1 MDDHTFLT
9 RVVNPFLVQLSNEY
23 YPRGLRSYAIERV
36 NTGGLMEIRNRMYS
50 SIEEACL
57 DDLFWVRDYVA
68 RGMLS
73 WNNMLEH
80 VVDWSRQLG
89 EVGSPMY
96 AKLHLL
102 AWRIIAFQAGADFE
116 RLDAPVYRVKTAVI
130 SRGSRVWGEKVT
142 LFYKAPPARTTIKLV
157 QKTNRAGE
165 ATFLVPH
172 LSDIQARALGVEKEA
187 KEVSANLV
195 LELFSNSIVRHLAL
209 KIRGRL
215 NR

>member
-1 MDDHTFLT
+1 
-9 RVVNPFLVQLSNEY
+9 
-23 YPRGLRSYAIERV
+23 
-36 NTGGLMEIRNRMYS
+36 MEIRNRMYS

-68 RGMLS
+68 RGVLS
-73 WNNMLEH
+73 WNHLLEH

-89 EVGSPMY
+89 EVSSPMY

-102 AWRIIAFQAGADFE
+102 AWKILAFQAGADIE
-116 RLDAPVYRVKTAVI
+116 RLNAPLYRVKSAVI
-130 SRGSRVWGEKVT
+130 SRGSKVWGEKVT
-142 LFYKAPPARTTIKLV
+142 LSYKAPPARTTITLV

-165 ATFLVPH
+165 ATFHVPY
-172 LSDIQARALGVEKEA
+172 LSDIQARALGVTKEA
-187 KEVSANLV
+187 KAVSANLS

-215 NR
+215 YR